1 MPRAEMA
8 LQVFHRVSD
17 IVMRRTGRAGLARLA
32 QVVYTT

>member
-1 MPRAEMA
+1 MPRAQVA

-17 IVMRRTGRAGLARLA
+17 IVMRRTGRAEPVRMA